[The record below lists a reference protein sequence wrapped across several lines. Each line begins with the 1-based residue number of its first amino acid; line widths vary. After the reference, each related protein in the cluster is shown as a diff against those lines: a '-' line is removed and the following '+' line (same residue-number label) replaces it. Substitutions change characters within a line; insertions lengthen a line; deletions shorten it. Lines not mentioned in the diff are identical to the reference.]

1 MWICPS
7 CDAVALFQNEK
18 PWPVDWRCMSCGRAV
33 EHRCGVP
40 CLAPELIGSRSGFD
54 PGFFQDLLRIEAAN
68 FWFLNRGRLILR
80 LLDEHFPASRSLL
93 EIGCGTGSVLGAIQ
107 EHRPELC
114 LIGSELHPE
123 GIAIAGRRLG
133 HGVTLL
139 QFDARAIPAREE
151 FDVVGA
157 FDVIEHIPEDEMV
170 LRAMRTCL
178 RPGGGAIVTVPQHP
192 WLWSPFDDAAHHC
205 RRYGRGELE
214 GKLRAAGFDVLRSTS
229 YNALLLPLMLASR
242 WFKKLP
248 LGVSRRD
255 TALSEFDIARWLNRT
270 LSLTLTAETWMTT
283 HGVNWPLGGSRFVV
297 ARRSPDRS

>member
-1 MWICPS
+1 
-7 CDAVALFQNEK
+7 
-18 PWPVDWRCMSCGRAV
+18 MSCGRAV

-54 PGFFQDLLRIEAAN
+54 PGFFQDLLRIEATN
-68 FWFLNRGRLILR
+68 FWFVNCGRLILR

-107 EHRPELC
+107 ERRPELC
-114 LIGSELHPE
+114 LIGSELHPQ

-133 HGVTLL
+133 QGVTLL

-157 FDVIEHIPEDEMV
+157 FDVIEHIPEDETV

-192 WLWSPFDDAAHHC
+192 WLWSPFDDVAQHC
-205 RRYGRGELE
+205 RRYRRGELE

-242 WFKKLP
+242 WSKKL
-248 LGVSRRD
+248 GVPRHD
-255 TALSEFDIARWLNRT
+255 AVLSEFNIAQWLNRT
-270 LSLTLTAETWMTT
+270 LSLALTAETWLTA
-283 HGVNWPLGGSRFVV
+283 HGVDWPLGGSRFVV
-297 ARRSPDRS
+297 ARRPAD

>member
-7 CDAVALFQNEK
+7 CDAVAVFQNER

-54 PGFFQDLLRIEAAN
+54 PSFFQDLLRIEAAN
-68 FWFLNRGRLILR
+68 FWFVNRGRLILR

-107 EHRPELC
+107 ERRPELC

-123 GIAIAGRRLG
+123 GIAIAARRLG
-133 HGVTLL
+133 QGVTLL

-151 FDVVGA
+151 FYVVGA
-157 FDVIEHIPEDEMV
+157 FDVIEHIPEDETV

-192 WLWSPFDDAAHHC
+192 WLWGPFDDVAQHCRPISPRGTRRETPRCRIRRSPFDVIQCSPPASDA
-205 RRYGRGELE
+205 GEPLVQ
-214 GKLRAAGFDVLRSTS
+214 KTWRSPPRCCPIRVQHRTMAKPHVES
-229 YNALLLPLMLASR
+229 CLNSGDMADC
-242 WFKKLP
+242 
-248 LGVSRRD
+248 SRRGLA
-255 TALSEFDIARWLNRT
+255 T
-270 LSLTLTAETWMTT
+270 
-283 HGVNWPLGGSRFVV
+283 
-297 ARRSPDRS
+297 RRQPV

>member
-133 HGVTLL
+133 QGVTLL

-157 FDVIEHIPEDEMV
+157 FDVIEHIPEDETV

-205 RRYGRGELE
+205 RRYRRGELE
-214 GKLRAAGFDVLRSTS
+214 ANFGRIELGHRVCRGDQPAVGL
-229 YNALLLPLMLASR
+229 
-242 WFKKLP
+242 
-248 LGVSRRD
+248 LGVEVGNHAGLVGEVETDRTHDERIGDGADRRP
-255 TALSEFDIARWLNRT
+255 F
-270 LSLTLTAETWMTT
+270 
-283 HGVNWPLGGSRFVV
+283 H
-297 ARRSPDRS
+297 RR